1 MKKSIFLSIV
11 FVLSALALNAQVL
24 TNGQA
29 RNEIS
34 GSNVIIDAS
43 TAYSDAAGAPNN
55 WGKGIVIPSVDLVNF
70 EFDLTFAN
78 GVTFPTYFDGMIV
91 YNRSTGTTLTTGNR
105 SSTAT
110 EVKPGLYY
118 FYNPDG
124 ATNGNITG
132 GVWKVFGCTCADND
146 GEGGE

>member
-1 MKKSIFLSIV
+1 MKKLIFLSIV
-11 FVLSALALNAQVL
+11 FALSTLALNAQVL
-24 TNGQA
+24 TNGAA
-29 RNEIS
+29 RSEIE
-34 GSNVIIDAS
+34 GSNVLIDGS
-43 TAYSDAAGAPNN
+43 TAYSAAVGANN
-55 WGKGIVIPSVDLVNF
+55 DLGKGIVIPSVDLVNF
-70 EFDLTFAN
+70 EFNLTFAD

-110 EVKPGLYY
+110 AVKPGLYY

-124 ATNGNITG
+124 ATNSNVTG
-132 GVWKVFGCTCADND
+132 GVWKVFGCTCADSD